1 MLNPEYVCIGTLMLD
16 DISYPWRAEAP
27 ATLGGSAVHAGAGM
41 RVWTDSI
48 GLVARGSNALPHEQT
63 TQLREYAFDLRG
75 VTRDLAKPARAWQRF
90 DADEQR
96 HETLQFPAVGQGDL
110 LVSPTDVPEAYL
122 SARAVHLLVGT
133 IEHHFALLEHL
144 HTNNMDPL
152 VLIEPYYDPIE
163 RVPRDR
169 LEQLL
174 ERIDAFAP
182 DLNEARAVCDTDDV
196 PGGRLSFA

>member
-1 MLNPEYVCIGTLMLD
+1 
-16 DISYPWRAEAP
+16 
-27 ATLGGSAVHAGAGM
+27 M

-63 TQLREYAFDLRG
+63 TQLRAYAFDLRG
-75 VTRDLAKPARAWQRF
+75 VTHDLAKPARAWQRF

-96 HETLQFPAVGQGDL
+96 HETFQFPAVGQGDL

-133 IEHHFALLEHL
+133 IEPHFALLEHL

-152 VLIEPYYDPIE
+152 VFGAAE
-163 RVPRDR
+163 RDAR
-169 LEQLL
+169 LRHACQLL
-174 ERIDAFAP
+174 
-182 DLNEARAVCDTDDV
+182 T
-196 PGGRLSFA
+196 